1 MGWSLHR
8 AFEEELRRHWR
19 GATPAYATFALRG
32 QDSAPTNS
40 SRGKLF
46 PHQRARKCVRVKS
59 PIWVQNPEVSN
70 DVKSGSNKLETF
82 EMGPMD
88 VKVIGTIAIVQG
100 SDTEKSSYKEK
111 TPAANGY
118 GWMFSRIGKASGER
132 RVLRPRSS
140 SNLFS

>member
-88 VKVIGTIAIVQG
+88 VKVLGSVAVVQG
-100 SDTEKSSYKEK
+100 SDTEKSTTDGKDTSGKFS
-111 TPAANGY
+111 
-118 GWMFSRIGKASGER
+118 WMDVFVKRDGKWVA
-132 RVLRPRSS
+132 VRSQ
-140 SNLFS
+140 LAKVK